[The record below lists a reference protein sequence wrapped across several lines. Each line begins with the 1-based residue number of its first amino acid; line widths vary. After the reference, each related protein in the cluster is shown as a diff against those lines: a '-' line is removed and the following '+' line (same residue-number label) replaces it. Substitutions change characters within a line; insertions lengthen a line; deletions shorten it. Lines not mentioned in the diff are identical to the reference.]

1 MYLVGTPHPNK
12 DRAAL
17 VLSQLVRDEEELVT
31 GVEVFQEILHRY
43 AAIDRLD
50 SVDPALASLESVT
63 DQVLSF
69 DVADVRAAKVL
80 IELDGAISARDA
92 LHVAVM
98 KRAGID
104 RIFSFDRGFD
114 GFPDIQR
121 VF

>member
-1 MYLVGTPHPNK
+1 
-12 DRAAL
+12 
-17 VLSQLVRDEEELVT
+17 LVT

-80 IELDGAISARDA
+80 IELGGEISARDA